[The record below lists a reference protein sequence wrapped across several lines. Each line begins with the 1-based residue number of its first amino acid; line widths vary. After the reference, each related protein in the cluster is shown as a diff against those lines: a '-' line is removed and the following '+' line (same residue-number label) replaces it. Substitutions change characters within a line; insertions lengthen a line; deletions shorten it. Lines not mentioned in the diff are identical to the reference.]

1 MTTKFKD
8 MLYPVAFAVG
18 LILIWE
24 AVVRLFDIP
33 LYLLPAPTDIA
44 RVIDGELL
52 RNMGVTLYEAVLG
65 FLLANVLGFLTAIL
79 FVHSRPA
86 EKGIFPLAI
95 ALKTTPVVALAPL
108 LVIWLG
114 TGYWSK
120 VAASMIICF
129 FPILVNSVKGLKAV
143 EHEAWELFSAYKGTK
158 AEIFW
163 KLRLP
168 TSLPY
173 VLSALKISS
182 SLAIVGAIVGEFV
195 GSNKGLGYL
204 VLLSSYHLDTPVM
217 FSAIAAAAVAGL
229 ILFGIIASVEKRV
242 IFWQKVDEA

>member
-1 MTTKFKD
+1 MNTKYKD
-8 MLYPVAFAVG
+8 VLYPVSFAVG

-24 AVVRLFDIP
+24 AVVRIFSIP
-33 LYLLPAPTDIA
+33 LYLLPAPSDIA
-44 RVIDGELL
+44 RVVDGELL

-86 EKGIFPLAI
+86 EKGLFPLAI

-217 FSAIAAAAVAGL
+217 FSAIIAAAVAGL
-229 ILFGIIASVEKRV
+229 ILFGIIASVERKI